1 MKRKP
6 WVLLVGPEWTHRY
19 PQKKEVEGELKAAW
33 RQRQTLERYNPQA
46 KEHQGT
52 SAATRSKKWQ
62 GVDSRCQLDFGLVA
76 SRTVRKQISIVWSH
90 KYWSLVLQQQLDT
103 NTDGKTILRRQQ
115 PFCQPTW
122 LKPIEMLS
130 ASELQTRYF
139 MYYLVWVEER
149 QGNAKE
155 HVFGDF
161 QIFLWVFKSFNS
173 AQMIS

>member
-1 MKRKP
+1 MDSQVSSEERS
-6 WVLLVGPEWTHRY
+6 RRR
-19 PQKKEVEGELKAAW
+19 VEGSMTTKADIGAL
-33 RQRQTLERYNPQA
+33 QPTG
-46 KEHQGT
+46 QGT
-52 SAATRSKKWQ
+52 PRDVSSHQKQEVAR
-62 GVDSRCQLDFGLVA
+62 VDSRCQLDFGLVA

-90 KYWSLVLQQQLDT
+90 KYWSHVLQQQLDT

-130 ASELQTRYF
+130 ASELQTCYF

-155 HVFGDF
+155 HAFGDF

-173 AQMIS
+173 A